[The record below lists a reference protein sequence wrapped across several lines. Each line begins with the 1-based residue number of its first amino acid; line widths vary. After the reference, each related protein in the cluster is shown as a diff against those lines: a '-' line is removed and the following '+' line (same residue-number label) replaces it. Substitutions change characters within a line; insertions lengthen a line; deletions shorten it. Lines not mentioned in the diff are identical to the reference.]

1 MSPSTTSN
9 AGSSVIRTALAWG
22 RLLRLSLA
30 TTAAADVVG
39 GAVYAGGGWPG
50 MNRLWLPIAA
60 SLCVYHGGMIL
71 NDCADAERD
80 EKTRPERPIPSG
92 AVDPHVALGVA
103 IVLMAL
109 GPLLANWY
117 WSPSCLVLA
126 GVALL
131 AVFYDLGGRGAW
143 TGPVLLGLC
152 RAGNL
157 LAAMIP
163 FGALTSA
170 DVWLAAGYGLYVF
183 FVSRLGRM
191 EDGADARIG
200 TRPAKLLFAAGACQ
214 VLPFA
219 FGMAWTAPVA
229 AGTIAWLGGRTHTWS
244 RASVMQAMGSALR
257 LLLFYSAS
265 LAWLGAGAPVALG
278 ILAIGYPTAWLLRQV
293 FPPS

>member
-1 MSPSTTSN
+1 MTFN
-9 AGSSVIRTALAWG
+9 AGSFARAFVAWG

-30 TTAAADVVG
+30 PTAVADIVC
-39 GAVYAGGGWPG
+39 GAVYAGQGWPANPG
-50 MNRLWLPIAA
+50 RLWLPVLA
-60 SLCVYHGGMIL
+60 SLFVYHGGMVL

-92 AVDPHVALGVA
+92 AVSPEAALTVAV
-103 IVLMAL
+103 VLLAL
-109 GPLLANWY
+109 GPLIANWY
-117 WSPSCLVLA
+117 PYPGPLSLVLL

-131 AVFYDLGGRGAW
+131 AAFYDLAPRGAW

-157 LAAMIP
+157 LAGMLA
-163 FGALTSA
+163 FSVLTNGCI
-170 DVWLAAGYGLYVF
+170 WLAAGYGLYVF

-200 TRPAKLLFAAGACQ
+200 TRPTKLLFAAGACQ

-219 FGMAWTAPVA
+219 FGLAWTAPLA
-229 AGTIAWLGGRTHTWS
+229 AAYIGWLASRTQVWS
-244 RASVMQAMGSALR
+244 RATVLQAMGSSLR
-257 LLLFYSAS
+257 LLLFYTAS
-265 LAWLGAGAPVALG
+265 LAWLGGGALVALG
-278 ILAIGYPTAWLLRQV
+278 VLAVGYPIAWLLRQV

>member
-1 MSPSTTSN
+1 
-9 AGSSVIRTALAWG
+9 
-22 RLLRLSLA
+22 LRLSLA

-39 GAVYAGGGWPG
+39 GAVYSGQGWPG
-50 MNRLWLPIAA
+50 MGRLWLPIAA
-60 SLCVYHGGMIL
+60 SLCVYHGGMVL

-92 AVDPHVALGVA
+92 AVDPQHALVVA
-103 IVLMAL
+103 IVLLAL

-117 WSPSCLVLA
+117 WGPSCLVLA

-143 TGPVLLGLC
+143 IGPVLLGLC

-157 LAAMIP
+157 LAAMLA
-163 FGALTSA
+163 FGALTTA
-170 DVWLAAGYGLYVF
+170 CIWLVAGYGLYVF

-200 TRPAKLLFAAGACQ
+200 TRPAKLLLASGACQ

-219 FGMAWTAPVA
+219 FGLAWSAPVA
-229 AGTIAWLGGRTHTWS
+229 AAYIGWLSWRTQIWS
-244 RASVMQAMGSALR
+244 RAAVLQAMGSSLR
-257 LLLFYSAS
+257 LMLFYTAS
-265 LAWLGAGAPVALG
+265 LAWLGGGALVALG
-278 ILAIGYPTAWLLRQV
+278 VLAIGYPVAWLLRQA